1 MTFLCLLSSTASL
14 RAPAL
19 ELAALPPTLLQDNIQ
34 GLSDSTTAAAEL
46 MPVLIQS
53 TGDFMTRYVSS
64 IVQVANPP
72 PPAPDLFTTL
82 STIALVTASDMV
94 PFVPCQ
100 PLAIALGSKLGLW
113 AFPICV
119 TGQCLAGVLAFQAA
133 RAAADSDSVRK
144 VLDSLGE
151 DGKRQ
156 FEEFRKLGTDEGEG
170 KVLLTLIGLRLAP
183 FFPFSAG
190 NYLLGG
196 ATGVSLRP
204 FIVATL
210 FGCLLSNFLSISV
223 GIGGAELWQQ
233 QQQQQL

>member
-1 MTFLCLLSSTASL
+1 
-14 RAPAL
+14 
-19 ELAALPPTLLQDNIQ
+19 
-34 GLSDSTTAAAEL
+34 
-46 MPVLIQS
+46 MP
-53 TGDFMTRYVSS
+53 DM
-64 IVQVANPP
+64 
-72 PPAPDLFTTL
+72 FTTL

-113 AFPICV
+113 AFPLCV
-119 TGQCLAGVLAFQAA
+119 TGQCLAGVLAFKAS
-133 RAAADSDSVRK
+133 RAAADSDAVQK

-156 FEEFRKLGTDEGEG
+156 FEEFRKLGKTTHGQDCEQGEG
-170 KVLLTLIGLRLAP
+170 KVLLALIGLRLAP

-204 FIVATL
+204 FIIATL

-233 QQQQQL
+233 QQHLW